1 MKELTRQQAIE
12 LMEDNF
18 VVEELDKGISKHYYL
33 TSYEEYKCSNNL
45 NLFRLNKI
53 VNTKE
58 EVYGDI

>member
-1 MKELTRQQAIE
+1 MKEITKDQAIE
-12 LMEDNF
+12 LMQNNF
-18 VVEELDKGISKHYYL
+18 ILEELDKGIPKHYYL

-53 VNTKE
+53 INTKE